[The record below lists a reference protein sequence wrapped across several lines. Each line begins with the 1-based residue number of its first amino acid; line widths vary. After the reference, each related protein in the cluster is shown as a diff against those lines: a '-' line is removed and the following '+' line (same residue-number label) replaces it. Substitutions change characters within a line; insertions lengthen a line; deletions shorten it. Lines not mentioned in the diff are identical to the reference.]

1 MIPSERLKGIAAFV
15 ASVDAGSFT
24 AAGQAL
30 NLSGSAISKSVARL
44 EERLGARLLERSTRR
59 LALTDA
65 GTAFYHSCVRVLSEL
80 EQAEQ
85 SLASRHEAPL
95 GKLRIDA
102 PATFGRL
109 KVWPLLLQL
118 RQQYPRLDMHLSLS
132 DRFVDVVE
140 EGIDLAVRIGGP
152 APDSPHL
159 GYQHLGRERLIFCAS
174 PTYLNRA
181 GVPSALADLQHHEKV
196 LYGRADGSTGPW
208 RILHD
213 NGLTERQEQRG
224 GLVVGNAEAQIM
236 AVLAHGGIAQL
247 ATWLVQE
254 HLDNGELIAVLP
266 QLDTEGLPLSLI
278 WPIGRQL
285 LPKVSA
291 SLAHLSQGLCIA

>member
-24 AAGQAL
+24 AAGLAL

-85 SLASRHEAPL
+85 SLASHHEAPL

-118 RQQYPRLDMHLSLS
+118 RQQHPLLDMHLSLS

-152 APDSPHL
+152 APDSPNL

-174 PTYLNRA
+174 PAYLERA
-181 GVPSALADLQHHEKV
+181 GTPTTLAELEHHDKV

-213 NGLTERQEQRG
+213 NGLTDLQEQRG
-224 GLVVGNAEAQIM
+224 GLVVGNAEAQIT
-236 AVLAHGGIAQL
+236 AVLAQGGIAQL

-254 HLDNGELIAVLP
+254 QLDKGELIAVLP

-291 SLAHLSQGLCIA
+291 TLAHLSQGLSIA

>member
-1 MIPSERLKGIAAFV
+1 MVPSERLKGIAAFV

-24 AAGQAL
+24 AAGLAL

-44 EERLGARLLERSTRR
+44 EDRLGARLLERSTRR
-59 LALTDA
+59 LTLTDA
-65 GTAFYHSCVRVLSEL
+65 GTAFYHSCVRVLAEL

-118 RQQYPRLDMHLSLS
+118 RQQYPLLDMNLSLS
-132 DRFVDVVE
+132 DRFVDVIE

-152 APDSPHL
+152 APDSPNL

-174 PTYLNRA
+174 PAYLERA
-181 GVPSALADLQHHEKV
+181 GTPTDLAELEHHDKV
-196 LYGRADGSTGPW
+196 LYGRADGSTSPW
-208 RILHD
+208 RMLHD
-213 NGLTERQEQRG
+213 NGLTELQAQRG
-224 GLVVGNAEAQIM
+224 SLVVGNAEAQIT
-236 AVLAHGGIAQL
+236 AVLAQGGIAQL
-247 ATWLVQE
+247 ATWLIQE
-254 HLDNGELIAVLP
+254 HVDKGELVPLLP
-266 QLDTEGLPLSLI
+266 QWETEGLPLSLI

-291 SLAHLSQGLCIA
+291 TLDYLSQGLHIA